1 MHRGSA
7 WFILAALAITGL
19 AAFFD
24 LKWRRV
30 PNVLT
35 LPPLVA
41 APALHA
47 LVAHHDHVRGVFGVP
62 GPALEALL
70 SIVGAG
76 ACALVPYAMFRFG
89 LMGGGDGK
97 LLACVGA
104 LLTARLGVEAQL
116 LALLLAGYAG
126 LARLAFRGRLLPTL
140 GNGLASLAGVVVP
153 AVRPAAAPAALFETL
168 PFAPFVFLGT
178 LVAPLLHPLR

>member
-1 MHRGSA
+1 MHREST
-7 WFILAALAITGL
+7 WFVLAALAITGL
-19 AAFFD
+19 GALFD
-24 LKWRRV
+24 LKTRRV

-47 LVAHHDHVRGVFGVP
+47 LVAYQSQVRGVFGIS

-70 SIVGAG
+70 SIVGAA
-76 ACALVPYAMFRFG
+76 ACALVPYVMFRFG

-97 LLACVGA
+97 LLASVGA
-104 LLTARLGVEAQL
+104 LLAARLGVEAEL
-116 LALLLAGYAG
+116 LALLFAGYVG
-126 LARLAFRGRLLPTL
+126 LARLAFRGRLFPTL
-140 GNGLASLAGVVVP
+140 GNGLASLAGAVAP
-153 AVRPAAAPAALFETL
+153 ALRPADAPTALFETL